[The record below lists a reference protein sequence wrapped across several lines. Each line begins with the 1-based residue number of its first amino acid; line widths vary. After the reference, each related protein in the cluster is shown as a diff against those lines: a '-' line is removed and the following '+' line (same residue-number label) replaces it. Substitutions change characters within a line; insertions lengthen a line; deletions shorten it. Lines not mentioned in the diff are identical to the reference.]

1 MSNGH
6 SILFFFFW
14 LGHNLGLGLGPN
26 LVGLNGARRG
36 GSEPRKKNPISK
48 RAESRP
54 QAKTHKSGSGMEKPG
69 PNPTRC
75 HSYFLVLSKSVNN

>member
-48 RAESRP
+48 RAE
-54 QAKTHKSGSGMEKPG
+54 
-69 PNPTRC
+69 
-75 HSYFLVLSKSVNN
+75 